1 MGKASRRKKNRN
13 VIELNLEPNAHKV
26 STRLAELIEP
36 HLAPEETR
44 ESYGALVALGAMAWN
59 LSLMPPEDRLGP
71 IRDAVR
77 AAVAIGLPLTEDWL
91 TKLVERKVLLFPS
104 DDRFIES
111 YEVVVAPDGR
121 LTVLIASSIDI

>member
-1 MGKASRRKKNRN
+1 MSSISSRMLTRFLHVWLSSSNRILLPKK
-13 VIELNLEPNAHKV
+13 
-26 STRLAELIEP
+26 
-36 HLAPEETR
+36 R
-44 ESYGALVALGAMAWN
+44 ESYGAAVALGAMAWN